1 MKWNILT
8 VISILLILGGLGIFL
23 YPRFSNFTY
32 QREIL
37 DDMEEF
43 IGEREGALEDKE
55 RDLIDDL
62 YRKLEEENERIY
74 LEKQEKLKDP
84 FVYESI
90 GIDLKKYGI
99 ENNVIGYLN
108 IPKIGINVPIILG
121 ANQKNLLKGVTLM
134 TETSYPI
141 GGENTN
147 SVIAGHRGLPDKKIF
162 RDIEKIEIGNEI
174 YIENFKEKLTYKVV
188 ETEVIEPNEID
199 KVLIQDGKDMLTLF
213 TCHPYRVDNMRYVV
227 FAERVMGK

>member
-1 MKWNILT
+1 MKCNILI
-8 VISILLILGGLGIFL
+8 VVSILLILGGLGIFL
-23 YPRFSNFTY
+23 HPRFSNFTY

-43 IGEREGALEDKE
+43 IGERERVLEDKE

-62 YRKLEEENERIY
+62 YRNLKEENERIY

-188 ETEVIEPNEID
+188 KTEVIEPNEID
-199 KVLIQDGKDMLTLF
+199 KVLIQEGKDMLTLF

-227 FAERVMGK
+227 FAERVIGK